1 MEETQGDRQ
10 LFDGWMAAV
19 SAGDRAAFACLYDR
33 LKAPVYGLALS
44 ILRVRDD
51 AEDVMQNT
59 FLRYLDETERQ
70 VVMLFAV
77 GGYSHK
83 EIAAVLEK
91 PYVTVRWKYSNA
103 MKKLKRH
110 LEDTEE
116 PAGKEEHPLWLQT
129 KN

>member
-1 MEETQGDRQ
+1 MSTQP
-10 LFDGWMAAV
+10 
-19 SAGDRAAFACLYDR
+19 S
-33 LKAPVYGLALS
+33 VYFLLPRRALS
-44 ILRVRDD
+44 GLT
-51 AEDVMQNT
+51 EDSRWKPESAAAQRSPNKENEV
-59 FLRYLDETERQ
+59 F
-70 VVMLFAV
+70 F
-77 GGYSHK
+77 K

-91 PYVTVRWKYSNA
+91 PYATVRWKYSNA